1 MCRGSLA
8 RLFKK
13 GLKMSDSNLLTILNK
28 EAKREILNLVNSL
41 INDNQ
46 VPVYMVKNLLLEAVY
61 NLNIKEQAEY
71 EEAVKEY
78 RKQQQAQQETEKDG
92 EE

>member
-1 MCRGSLA
+1 M
-8 RLFKK
+8 
-13 GLKMSDSNLLTILNK
+13 NEYILVNS
-28 EAKREILNLVNSL
+28 EAKRIIWSCIWDL
-41 INDNQ
+41 IDNNQ

-78 RKQQQAQQETEKDG
+78 KKQQQAQQAQQETEKDG

>member
-1 MCRGSLA
+1 M
-8 RLFKK
+8 
-13 GLKMSDSNLLTILNK
+13 NNK
-28 EAKREILNLVNSL
+28 DLVFLNLIFHESRDSIKSLVESL

-78 RKQQQAQQETEKDG
+78 RKQQQAQQEIEKDG

>member
-1 MCRGSLA
+1 MGN
-8 RLFKK
+8 K
-13 GLKMSDSNLLTILNK
+13 DSVFFNLIFH
-28 EAKREILNLVNSL
+28 ESRDSINSL
-41 INDNQ
+41 VDSLISDNQ
-46 VPVYMVKNLLLEAVY
+46 VPVYMVKDLLLEAVY

-78 RKQQQAQQETEKDG
+78 RKQQQAQQAQQETEKDG

>member
-1 MCRGSLA
+1 ML
-8 RLFKK
+8 
-13 GLKMSDSNLLTILNK
+13 DNNLLTILNK
-28 EAKREILNLVNSL
+28 ETKMEILNLINSL
-41 INDNQ
+41 IDDNQ
-46 VPVYMVKNLLLEAVY
+46 VPVYMVKNLRLEAVY

>member
-1 MCRGSLA
+1 MDDKDSTFFNLIFHESRDSINSLV
-8 RLFKK
+8 
-13 GLKMSDSNLLTILNK
+13 G
-28 EAKREILNLVNSL
+28 SL

-78 RKQQQAQQETEKDG
+78 RKQQQAQAQQEKTEEDG

>member
-1 MCRGSLA
+1 MDNNNSVFFNLIFHESRDSIESLV
-8 RLFKK
+8 
-13 GLKMSDSNLLTILNK
+13 
-28 EAKREILNLVNSL
+28 ESL

-78 RKQQQAQQETEKDG
+78 RKQQQTQAQQETEEDG

>member
-1 MCRGSLA
+1 MDDKDSAFFNLIFHESRDSINSLV
-8 RLFKK
+8 
-13 GLKMSDSNLLTILNK
+13 D
-28 EAKREILNLVNSL
+28 SL

-78 RKQQQAQQETEKDG
+78 RKQQQAQAQQETEEDG

>member
-1 MCRGSLA
+1 MEEKNSL
-8 RLFKK
+8 L
-13 GLKMSDSNLLTILNK
+13 
-28 EAKREILNLVNSL
+28 LNLVFHEAKNAISSFVESL

-78 RKQQQAQQETEKDG
+78 RKQQQAQQAQQETEKDG

>member
-1 MCRGSLA
+1 MNNIEV
-8 RLFKK
+8 
-13 GLKMSDSNLLTILNK
+13 LKNK
-28 EAKREILNLVNSL
+28 EAKDFLFSTIRSL
-41 INDNQ
+41 INNNQ

-78 RKQQQAQQETEKDG
+78 RKQQQAQAQQETEKDG

>member
-1 MCRGSLA
+1 ML
-8 RLFKK
+8 
-13 GLKMSDSNLLTILNK
+13 DNNLLTILNK
-28 EAKREILNLVNSL
+28 ETKMEILNLINSL
-41 INDNQ
+41 IDDNQ

-78 RKQQQAQQETEKDG
+78 RKQQQAQQAQQETEKDG

>member
-1 MCRGSLA
+1 MEEKNSL
-8 RLFKK
+8 L
-13 GLKMSDSNLLTILNK
+13 LNLIFH
-28 EAKREILNLVNSL
+28 EAKNAISSFVESL

-78 RKQQQAQQETEKDG
+78 RKQQQAQQAQQETEKDG

>member
-1 MCRGSLA
+1 MENDI
-8 RLFKK
+8 FPII
-13 GLKMSDSNLLTILNK
+13 NL
-28 EAKREILNLVNSL
+28 EAKTTIRQMVKSL

-78 RKQQQAQQETEKDG
+78 RKQQQAQAQQETEEDG

>member
-1 MCRGSLA
+1 MD
-8 RLFKK
+8 KY
-13 GLKMSDSNLLTILNK
+13 I
-28 EAKREILNLVNSL
+28 LVNSEAKQVIWSCIWNL

-78 RKQQQAQQETEKDG
+78 RKQQQAQQEIEKDG

>member
-1 MCRGSLA
+1 MEEKNSL
-8 RLFKK
+8 L
-13 GLKMSDSNLLTILNK
+13 LNLIFH
-28 EAKREILNLVNSL
+28 EAKNATSSFIESL

-78 RKQQQAQQETEKDG
+78 RKQQQIQQAQQETEKDG

>member
-1 MCRGSLA
+1 MGNKDSVFFNLIFHESRDSINSLV
-8 RLFKK
+8 
-13 GLKMSDSNLLTILNK
+13 D
-28 EAKREILNLVNSL
+28 SL

-46 VPVYMVKNLLLEAVY
+46 VPVYMVKSLLLEAVY

-78 RKQQQAQQETEKDG
+78 RKQQQAQQAQQETEKDG

>member
-1 MCRGSLA
+1 ME
-8 RLFKK
+8 K
-13 GLKMSDSNLLTILNK
+13 SNYKEKILHQS
-28 EAKREILNLVNSL
+28 AKNAIKDFISSL

-78 RKQQQAQQETEKDG
+78 RKQQQAQAQQETEEDG

>member
-1 MCRGSLA
+1 MNALNTSSLNYKEIILCQSVKTA
-8 RLFKK
+8 IKDFI
-13 GLKMSDSNLLTILNK
+13 SN
-28 EAKREILNLVNSL
+28 L

-78 RKQQQAQQETEKDG
+78 RKQQQAQAQQETEEDG

>member
-1 MCRGSLA
+1 MENDI
-8 RLFKK
+8 FPII
-13 GLKMSDSNLLTILNK
+13 NL
-28 EAKREILNLVNSL
+28 EAKTTIRQMVKSL

-78 RKQQQAQQETEKDG
+78 RKQQQTQAQQETEEDG

>member
-1 MCRGSLA
+1 MNNIEVI
-8 RLFKK
+8 K
-13 GLKMSDSNLLTILNK
+13 NK
-28 EAKREILNLVNSL
+28 EAKDFLFSTIHSL
-41 INDNQ
+41 ITDNQ

-78 RKQQQAQQETEKDG
+78 RKQQQAQQEAEKDG

>member
-1 MCRGSLA
+1 ME
-8 RLFKK
+8 K
-13 GLKMSDSNLLTILNK
+13 SNYKEKILNQS
-28 EAKREILNLVNSL
+28 AKNAIKDFISSL

-78 RKQQQAQQETEKDG
+78 RKQQQSQQETEKDG

>member
-1 MCRGSLA
+1 MDNNNSVFFNLIFHESRDSIKSLV
-8 RLFKK
+8 
-13 GLKMSDSNLLTILNK
+13 
-28 EAKREILNLVNSL
+28 ESL

-71 EEAVKEY
+71 EKAVKEY
-78 RKQQQAQQETEKDG
+78 RKQQQAQAQQETEEDG
-92 EE
+92 GE

>member
-1 MCRGSLA
+1 MGN
-8 RLFKK
+8 K
-13 GLKMSDSNLLTILNK
+13 DSVFFNLIFH
-28 EAKREILNLVNSL
+28 ESRDSINSL
-41 INDNQ
+41 VDSLISDNQ

-78 RKQQQAQQETEKDG
+78 RKQQQAQQAQQETEKDG

>member
-1 MCRGSLA
+1 MGNKDSVFFNLIFHESRESINSLV
-8 RLFKK
+8 
-13 GLKMSDSNLLTILNK
+13 D
-28 EAKREILNLVNSL
+28 SL

-78 RKQQQAQQETEKDG
+78 RKQQQAQAQQETEEDG

>member
-1 MCRGSLA
+1 MGNKDSVFFNLIFHESRDSINSLV
-8 RLFKK
+8 
-13 GLKMSDSNLLTILNK
+13 D
-28 EAKREILNLVNSL
+28 SL

-78 RKQQQAQQETEKDG
+78 RKQQQAQQAQQETEKDG

>member
-1 MCRGSLA
+1 M
-8 RLFKK
+8 KNENV
-13 GLKMSDSNLLTILNK
+13 MLLTLMFHEVKDSINSFV
-28 EAKREILNLVNSL
+28 RSL

-78 RKQQQAQQETEKDG
+78 RKQQQAQAQQEIEEDG

>member
-1 MCRGSLA
+1 MNALNTSSLNYKEIILCQSVKTA
-8 RLFKK
+8 IKDFI
-13 GLKMSDSNLLTILNK
+13 SN
-28 EAKREILNLVNSL
+28 L

-78 RKQQQAQQETEKDG
+78 RKQQQAQVQQETEEDG

>member
-1 MCRGSLA
+1 MDK
-8 RLFKK
+8 LF
-13 GLKMSDSNLLTILNK
+13 
-28 EAKREILNLVNSL
+28 LNLVFHEAKNATTSFIESL
-41 INDNQ
+41 ISDNQ

-78 RKQQQAQQETEKDG
+78 RKQQQAQAQQEKTEEDG

>member
-1 MCRGSLA
+1 MDNNNSVFFNLIFHESRDSIKSLV
-8 RLFKK
+8 
-13 GLKMSDSNLLTILNK
+13 D
-28 EAKREILNLVNSL
+28 SL

-78 RKQQQAQQETEKDG
+78 RKQQQAQAQQETEEDG

>member
-1 MCRGSLA
+1 MSKYPLMNAEA
-8 RLFKK
+8 RQAIQS
-13 GLKMSDSNLLTILNK
+13 MLN
-28 EAKREILNLVNSL
+28 NL

-78 RKQQQAQQETEKDG
+78 RKQQQAQQEIEKDG

>member
-1 MCRGSLA
+1 ME
-8 RLFKK
+8 K
-13 GLKMSDSNLLTILNK
+13 SNYKEKILNQS
-28 EAKREILNLVNSL
+28 AKNAIKDFISSL

>member
-1 MCRGSLA
+1 M
-8 RLFKK
+8 KNE
-13 GLKMSDSNLLTILNK
+13 DVTLLTLMFHEVKDSINSFV
-28 EAKREILNLVNSL
+28 RSL

-78 RKQQQAQQETEKDG
+78 RKQQQAQAQQETEEDG

>member
-1 MCRGSLA
+1 M
-8 RLFKK
+8 K
-13 GLKMSDSNLLTILNK
+13 DIIPIITNQ
-28 EAKREILNLVNSL
+28 EAKSTIYQMVLSL

>member
-1 MCRGSLA
+1 MD
-8 RLFKK
+8 KY
-13 GLKMSDSNLLTILNK
+13 I
-28 EAKREILNLVNSL
+28 LVNSEAKQVIWSCVWNL

-78 RKQQQAQQETEKDG
+78 RKQQQAQAQQETEEDG

>member
-1 MCRGSLA
+1 MDNNNSVFFNLIFHESRDSIKSLV
-8 RLFKK
+8 
-13 GLKMSDSNLLTILNK
+13 
-28 EAKREILNLVNSL
+28 ESL

-46 VPVYMVKNLLLEAVY
+46 VPVYMVKNLLLEVVY

>member
-1 MCRGSLA
+1 ME
-8 RLFKK
+8 K
-13 GLKMSDSNLLTILNK
+13 SNYKEKILNQS
-28 EAKREILNLVNSL
+28 AKNAIKDFISSL

-78 RKQQQAQQETEKDG
+78 RKQQQAQAQQETEEDG

>member
-1 MCRGSLA
+1 MLN
-8 RLFKK
+8 
-13 GLKMSDSNLLTILNK
+13 SNLLTILNK
-28 EAKREILNLVNSL
+28 EAKKEILNLVNGL

-78 RKQQQAQQETEKDG
+78 RKQQQAQQAQQETEKDG

>member
-1 MCRGSLA
+1 MD
-8 RLFKK
+8 KY
-13 GLKMSDSNLLTILNK
+13 I
-28 EAKREILNLVNSL
+28 LVNSEAKQVIWSCIWNL

-78 RKQQQAQQETEKDG
+78 RKQQHAQQETEKDG